1 MKRLAPLAFAVLVA
15 GCGRAPATPYEVAF
29 ARGERAETAGRF
41 ADAASGY
48 DAASKIAPNERERA
62 HAEFASAE
70 MSIRAGDRATGAA
83 KLRKLAAAT
92 PPGEHTAEATYR
104 IASLEIAE
112 NDAQGWL
119 ELEHAMAKFPNDGLA
134 HRSLQRLSAHVEET
148 SGKGAAIRWLERV
161 APSFAGTELEQAV
174 AYETA
179 KRVEA
184 SGDLVGARARYL
196 AIADKWPYPHG
207 AFWDDSLYEMAV
219 IDEGAGRYA
228 EAIADLNRMLADRE
242 TASMIG
248 SYERPKYEPAA
259 WKIAVIQRDKLHDA
273 NAARAAFHRIY
284 TDFTTSLRRD
294 DALWEESQIVRTSAD
309 GADACGPLST
319 LVSMFPDSRYVPCA
333 LAACPAIS
341 RPSKSV
347 APKRCPPYLSK
358 TSRNAAD

>member
-15 GCGRAPATPYEVAF
+15 GCGRAPATPYQVAF
-29 ARGERAETAGRF
+29 AQGERAETAGRF

-48 DAASKIAPNERERA
+48 DAASKVAPNERERA
-62 HAEFASAE
+62 HADFASAE

-83 KLRKLAAAT
+83 KLRKIAT
-92 PPGEHTAEATYR
+92 ASPPGEHTAEAAYR
-104 IASLEIAE
+104 IANLEISE

-134 HRSLQRLSAHVEET
+134 HRSLQRLSAHVEEG
-148 SGKGAAIRWLERV
+148 SGKGAAIAWLEKI
-161 APSFAGTELEQAV
+161 APSFADTELDQAV

-184 SGDLVGARARYL
+184 NGDLTGARARYL

-207 AFWDDSLYEMAV
+207 AFWDDSLYAMAV
-219 IDEGAGRYA
+219 IDERAGKYD

-259 WKIAVIQRDKLHDA
+259 WKIAVIERDRLHNAD
-273 NAARAAFHRIY
+273 AARAAFHRIY
-284 TDFTTSLRRD
+284 TDFTTSLKRD
-294 DALWEESQIVRTSAD
+294 DALWEESKIARTSGN

-319 LVSMFPDSRYVPCA
+319 LVDKFPDSRYVPCA

-341 RPSKSV
+341 RPSKSA
-347 APKRCPPYLSK
+347 APKTCPSYLLK
-358 TSRNAAD
+358 TSRNAGD